1 MTYFTTAELPR
12 LLRLHQER
20 ELPAMWIGVTLRTTY
35 GRPVVL
41 SRGRP
46 ELCRLLVAV
55 FAGHRSVASGQR
67 ETRTLMLFSREGR
80 RHIAF
85 QVMALLARIQVWRA
99 LKLAGV
105 AIRMTVGAAIEFQ
118 QELGRFALRN
128 MALSALQ
135 PGMAALQR
143 VSRRGMLF
151 YSESRRLESLYRMAL
166 LASAIVA
173 PGELTG
179 VIVIVATCAC
189 RKWKRLSEIALD
201 MALGTLNCRVLSE

>member
-1 MTYFTTAELPR
+1 
-12 LLRLHQER
+12 
-20 ELPAMWIGVTLRTTY
+20 MWVGVTLRTSY
-35 GRPVVL
+35 DRPVVL

-46 ELCRLLVAV
+46 ELRRLLVAV

-85 QVMALLARIQVWRA
+85 QVMALLARIQVWRSS
-99 LKLAGV
+99 KLAGM

-128 MALSALQ
+128 VALSALQ

-166 LASAIVA
+166 LASATRT
-173 PGELTG
+173 PGELTAM
-179 VIVIVATCAC
+179 IVLVAICAF
-189 RKWKRLSEIALD
+189 RKYERLLEIAFD
-201 MALGTLNCRVLSE
+201 MALGTLNCRMLSE